1 MYEIIYDGFLAAL
14 AMKTKSI
21 TFEANNIS
29 HYCTKRCNVDPTKCH
44 RIIKKSSE
52 NVGNFMAFEWKN
64 HKKINQFYL
73 LSRVLFFEIWR
84 SKNSLIR
91 WNIWLT
97 LVLCKCQCDINPC
110 FTNKKSLQNWQ
121 NLLKQMNAK
130 PSLQNTNRNRVN
142 FQTLSTVNVGN
153 CWKNSGWKE
162 SVDSAK
168 FWNYEIME
176 EFWMTKKS

>member
-1 MYEIIYDGFLAAL
+1 MEITRNYDSALSNWKHMYEIIYDGFLAAL

-91 WNIWLT
+91 WNIRLT
-97 LVLCKCQCDINPC
+97 LVLCKCQLRYKPV
-110 FTNKKSLQNWQ
+110 FYKQEVATELRKFKETNKRDIQF
-121 NLLKQMNAK
+121 A
-130 PSLQNTNRNRVN
+130 
-142 FQTLSTVNVGN
+142 
-153 CWKNSGWKE
+153 E
-162 SVDSAK
+162 
-168 FWNYEIME
+168 Y
-176 EFWMTKKS
+176 